1 MNGAPANW
9 RSDRIL
15 MLLLL
20 LLLLCLGMGEQIGL
34 DTSGILGAGRLLG
47 GVIRS
52 VTCAAAVISMSMR
65 KSDRLGDLS

>member
-1 MNGAPANW
+1 M
-9 RSDRIL
+9 
-15 MLLLL
+15 LL